1 MMLMCRKNE
10 CFVDCLVIERDCF
23 VYGNNMILGGI
34 VYGRWILFYIIF
46 ENMNVLILRYCN
58 EIFVILVVLFIY

>member
-1 MMLMCRKNE
+1 MIKNYVYLYYLIYNYIFYVKIELMMLMCRKNE

-34 VYGRWILFYIIF
+34 VYGR
-46 ENMNVLILRYCN
+46 
-58 EIFVILVVLFIY
+58 